1 MPWQPAVV
9 CLVTLVSMSRGLS
22 EASIGHAI
30 SVHDGPAHVQRLA
43 DLLDSYKS

>member
-1 MPWQPAVV
+1 MATRS
-9 CLVTLVSMSRGLS
+9 CVSCESCVHEPRPVRG
-22 EASIGHAI
+22 IDGHAI